1 MSRDGGS
8 AHGSLA
14 PIVARGRTQVTVE
27 EDASGGPTT
36 RTVSG
41 LTWPMNRRRLR
52 RRKER
57 TTI

>member
-1 MSRDGGS
+1 MYGDGGS
-8 AHGSLA
+8 ARGSLA
-14 PIVARGRTQVTVE
+14 PVVARGRTQVTVE
-27 EDASGGPTT
+27 EDGSGRSTT